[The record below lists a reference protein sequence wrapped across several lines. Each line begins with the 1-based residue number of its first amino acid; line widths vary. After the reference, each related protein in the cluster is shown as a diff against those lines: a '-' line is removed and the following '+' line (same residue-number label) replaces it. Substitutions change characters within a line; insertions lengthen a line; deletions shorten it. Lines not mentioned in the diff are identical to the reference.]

1 MSKSAKRSFA
11 SKSQICRVVDAK
23 LRSVLLASLH
33 LGIFSEII
41 CQHFKEYQE
50 LYPAALLSELA
61 CMSPFS
67 NMNAGARV
75 ILQCQMAKQTFGWP
89 SYTLNHRSDNKM
101 YRILMPQEPLVR
113 SHLHDSWGMDDY
125 PLGENFIHKKLR
137 TVISTAIN

>member
-1 MSKSAKRSFA
+1 M
-11 SKSQICRVVDAK
+11 
-23 LRSVLLASLH
+23 LLDNFQL
-33 LGIFSEII
+33 
-41 CQHFKEYQE
+41 FKEYQE

-101 YRILMPQEPLVR
+101 YRILTPQEPLVR

-125 PLGENFIHKKLR
+125 PLGEPLLLVKTTHSDFYSDKLNNKIQEKEGER
-137 TVISTAIN
+137 YFER